1 MSPAFS
7 RWSSYALAVSF
18 GAALGCAASGPAPA
32 ASTPDVDPVPAH
44 ESFTMESRALGE
56 ARLVHVST
64 PRGYSTG
71 ATPPGRY
78 PVLYMPDGGLD
89 EDFPHV
95 VRAVEALTARGKI
108 RPVIVV
114 GIPNTQ
120 RRRDLTPPTQVPS
133 DRAIAPQVG
142 GSEAFRRFIREEL
155 IPEIDRRY
163 RTTSERAIIGESLAG
178 LFVIET
184 LLEEPSLFRHYAA
197 LDPSLWW
204 NAGGLVDFAATR
216 LHAFDPEP
224 RSLYMASSQDAEIRG
239 GPSRLAEVIRSS
251 PPPGLRWRYTLRRDL
266 THATIFSAL
275 ELEALEDA
283 LR

>member
-1 MSPAFS
+1 
-7 RWSSYALAVSF
+7 
-18 GAALGCAASGPAPA
+18 
-32 ASTPDVDPVPAH
+32 
-44 ESFTMESRALGE
+44 
-56 ARLVHVST
+56 
-64 PRGYSTG
+64 
-71 ATPPGRY
+71 
-78 PVLYMPDGGLD
+78 VLYMPDGGLD

-95 VRAVEALTARGKI
+95 VRAVEALTARGKV

-142 GSEAFRRFIREEL
+142 GSAAFRQFIREEL
-155 IPEIDRRY
+155 IPEVDRRY
-163 RTTSERAIIGESLAG
+163 RTTPERAIIGESLAG

-184 LLEEPSLFRHYAA
+184 LLKEPSLFRHYAA

-204 NAGGLVDFAATR
+204 NAGALVDSAATS
-216 LHAFDPEP
+216 LQAFDSMP

-239 GPSRLAEVIRSS
+239 GPSRLADLIRSS
-251 PPPGLRWRYTLRRDL
+251 PPQGLRWRYVLRRDL
-266 THATIFSAL
+266 THPTIFGAL